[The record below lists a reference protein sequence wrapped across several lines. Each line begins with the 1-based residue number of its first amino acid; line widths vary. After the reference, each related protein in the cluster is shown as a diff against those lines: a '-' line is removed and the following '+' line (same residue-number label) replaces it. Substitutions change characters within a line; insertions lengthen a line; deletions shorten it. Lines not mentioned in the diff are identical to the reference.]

1 MVHALWG
8 FQERTLSPDRK
19 LMKKEQRCAPQ
30 IMVIDNDKYVR
41 ESLSTFFGKGPLRLL
56 IFRTGSEGLNALKYQ
71 DIDVV
76 ISDYFLPDM
85 DGLTFLKEVAMEK
98 PGVPRVLM
106 ATITNEEMAL
116 GIARAGIYKFIEKPL
131 TVDSLETIIKDLET
145 IKQSKLLERK
155 ADE

>member
-1 MVHALWG
+1 
-8 FQERTLSPDRK
+8 
-19 LMKKEQRCAPQ
+19 MKKEQRCAPQ

-41 ESLSTFFGKGPLRLL
+41 ESLSTFFGQGSTRLL

-85 DGLTFLKEVAMEK
+85 DGLSFLKEVAKEK

-131 TVDSLETIIKDLET
+131 TVDSLETIIKELEMV
-145 IKQSKLLERK
+145 KRSKPCPGRK
-155 ADE
+155 VHE

>member
-1 MVHALWG
+1 MLFGVLN
-8 FQERTLSPDRK
+8 RTLNPDRNH
-19 LMKKEQRCAPQ
+19 MKKDQRCAPQ

-56 IFRTGSEGLNALKYQ
+56 IFRSGSEGLNALKYQ

-85 DGLTFLKEVAMEK
+85 DGLSFLKEVAREK

-145 IKQSKLLERK
+145 IKQSRFLKKE
-155 ADE
+155 D

>member
-1 MVHALWG
+1 
-8 FQERTLSPDRK
+8 
-19 LMKKEQRCAPQ
+19 MKKQQPCAPQ
-30 IMVIDNDKYVR
+30 IMVIDSDKYVR
-41 ESLSTFFGKGPLRLL
+41 ESLCTFFGQGTTRLL

-85 DGLTFLKEVAMEK
+85 DGLSFLKEVAKEK

-131 TVDSLETIIKDLET
+131 TVDSLETIIKELEMV
-145 IKQSKLLERK
+145 KQSKPCPGRK
-155 ADE
+155 VHE

>member
-1 MVHALWG
+1 
-8 FQERTLSPDRK
+8 
-19 LMKKEQRCAPQ
+19 MKKEQPFAPQ

-41 ESLSTFFGKGPLRLL
+41 ESLSTFFGKGPMRLL

-85 DGLTFLKEVAMEK
+85 DGLSFLKQVGIEK

-106 ATITNEEMAL
+106 ATLTNDEMAI

-131 TVDSLETIIKDLET
+131 TVDSLETIIKELEMVKRT
-145 IKQSKLLERK
+145 KPCPERK

>member
-1 MVHALWG
+1 
-8 FQERTLSPDRK
+8 
-19 LMKKEQRCAPQ
+19 MKKDSPYSSQ
-30 IMVIDNDKYVR
+30 IMIIDNDQYVR
-41 ESLSTFFGKGPLRLL
+41 ESLSTFFGQGPNRLL
-56 IFRTGSEGLNALKYQ
+56 IFRSGSEGLNALKYQ

-85 DGLTFLKEVAMEK
+85 DGLYFLKEVAKKK

-106 ATITNEEMAL
+106 ATLTNDEMAL

-131 TVDSLETIIKDLET
+131 TVDSLETIIRELEM
-145 IKQSKLLERK
+145 IKRSKPCPEGK

>member
-1 MVHALWG
+1 
-8 FQERTLSPDRK
+8 
-19 LMKKEQRCAPQ
+19 MKKEQSYSPQ

-41 ESLSTFFGKGPLRLL
+41 ESLSTFFCKGPMRLL
-56 IFRTGSEGLNALKYQ
+56 IFKSGSEGLNALKYQ

-85 DGLTFLKEVAMEK
+85 DGLSFLKQVGIEK

-106 ATITNEEMAL
+106 ATLTNDEMAL

-131 TVDSLETIIKDLET
+131 TVDSLETIIKELEM
-145 IKQSKLLERK
+145 IRHSKPRPGRK
-155 ADE
+155 AHE